1 MTVSEIYLIIGLAFS
16 IITTVFLKLYDEK
29 LFEDLAGICILMIPF
44 WGIMIPMI
52 IAGLI
57 VSVIPCL
64 LVERKGKYNERN

>member
-1 MTVSEIYLIIGLAFS
+1 MTVSEIYLLIGLVFS
-16 IITTVFLKLYDEK
+16 IITIVLLKLYDEK

-64 LVERKGKYNERN
+64 LVERKEKYKCR